1 MLFITTLNLICD
13 FLNTN
18 IEELPFHLR
27 TSAFDYVF
35 SFYFDETESDLI
47 IFCTQDDGTE
57 KLTVVPKKEIVSW
70 DIVYADDVKEIFGD
84 DDLKDDN
91 SVSLYE

>member
-27 TSAFDYVF
+27 TSSFDYVF

-47 IFCTQDDGTE
+47 IFVTQDDGAE

-91 SVSLYE
+91 TVSLYE

>member
-18 IEELPFHLR
+18 IEELPFHLH
-27 TSAFDYVF
+27 TSSFDYIF

-47 IFCTQDDGTE
+47 IFVTQDDGAE

-70 DIVYADDVKEIFGD
+70 DICYKDDIEELFGD
-84 DDLKDDN
+84 DSTNDN
-91 SVSLYE
+91 IVSLYE